1 MDTPKIILDVYVGW
15 ETSGT
20 IQYDIHN
27 HSDLS
32 DDEVIRI
39 LSLSVP
45 IIVNTG
51 LGEMNF
57 QQSLSLCNSLLA
69 FLRTETIP
77 TRTIELEFS
86 GARLQCFKS
95 NSVKFSYIPDLD
107 YQERNEEINR
117 GIKNLI
123 LNLTMSIFDIATPE
137 LRKMIKE
144 FLLLTMHNFFLVVL
158 PTVVKEDDHYSYSLK
173 AFEIRLKADSFSQS
187 LKYKLAKPK
196 LLPVDEFNSLL
207 AQTKSAYDG
216 YKKSGTKPSELMDEY
231 EKWEFTRDNLLP
243 ALENA
248 ILEERSDIESEQTT
262 NPPPISVDADLSERL
277 LSLGNYLRQSSF
289 DPERPTAS
297 DSASEKQTMKY
308 LFAHNVF
315 PMICLGDGKETFR
328 RLSGPKANNYLVG
341 LWKAL
346 ENKTG
351 KMVEHNELHL
361 FKEVNLGDN
370 KKIFV
375 INMPEPSLVP
385 EAYLIGVA
393 MKASKSLLS
402 VEVKNVRYFTLELG
416 RNYKSGHPEY
426 HFCEWVGVVN
436 PKHKNYGQ
444 LESPAPNIFVSRIN
458 DIF

>member
-1 MDTPKIILDVYVGW
+1 MDTSKTILDVYVGW
-15 ETSGT
+15 EANGS

-27 HSDLS
+27 HADLS
-32 DDEVIRI
+32 DDEVIRV

-45 IIVNTG
+45 IIVNTE

-57 QQSLSLCNSLLA
+57 QQSLSLCDSLLT
-69 FLRTETIP
+69 FLRSETIP
-77 TRTIELEFS
+77 TRTIELDYS

-95 NSVKFSYIPDLD
+95 NSVKISYIPDVD

-117 GIKNLI
+117 GIKNFI
-123 LNLTMSIFDIATPE
+123 LNLIMSIFDIATPE
-137 LRKMIKE
+137 LRRLIKD
-144 FLLLTMHNFFLVVL
+144 FLLLTIRNYFLVVL
-158 PTVVKEDDHYSYSLK
+158 PTVVKEDDHNYSLK
-173 AFEIRLKADSFSQS
+173 AFEIRLRADSFSQS

-207 AQTKSAYDG
+207 AQTKTAYAG
-216 YKKSGTKPSELMDEY
+216 YKESGTKPLELMDEI

-248 ILEERSDIESEQTT
+248 MLEEVRENESEQNNNSTL
-262 NPPPISVDADLSERL
+262 ISEDTDLSERL
-277 LSLGNYLRQSSF
+277 LSLGKYLRQSPF
-289 DPERPTAS
+289 DAERAADST
-297 DSASEKQTMKY
+297 SASEKQTIKY

-315 PMICLGDGKETFR
+315 PMICLGNSKEIFR
-328 RLSGPKANNYLVG
+328 RLSGPKANSYLAD
-341 LWKAL
+341 LWKGL
-346 ENKTG
+346 ENKRGAT
-351 KMVEHNELHL
+351 VEHSGLYL
-361 FKEVNLGDN
+361 LKEANLGDN
-370 KKIFV
+370 KRVFV

-393 MKASKSLLS
+393 MKASRSLLS

-416 RNYKSGHPEY
+416 RDHYSGLLEY

-436 PKHKNYGQ
+436 PKHKNHGQ
-444 LESPAPNIFVSRIN
+444 LESPAPTIFISKIK